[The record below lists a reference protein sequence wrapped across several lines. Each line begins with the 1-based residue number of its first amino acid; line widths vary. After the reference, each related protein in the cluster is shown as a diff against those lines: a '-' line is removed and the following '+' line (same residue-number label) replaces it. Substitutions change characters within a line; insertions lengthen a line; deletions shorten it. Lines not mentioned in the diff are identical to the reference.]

1 MKSNSLLL
9 IGGTGFIGK
18 SILKYFLKNIS
29 LKKKINKI
37 LIISRYQFKT
47 DKFYK
52 KLKNTYTVIK
62 INSDISRLK
71 KLPPA
76 EYVIYA
82 ALLKNYKKD
91 HKAFVN
97 YLNLAKKYHL
107 KSKILYLSSG
117 AVYGVQK
124 KNKGFKE
131 DYLKFNKKIN
141 YNNKLTYKQY
151 KKDYSS
157 IKLKNENLLQEFGE
171 KYRAKVSIARCF
183 SFAGEYLP
191 LNSQYALG
199 NFIQN
204 ILNNESI
211 KVKSNYKVIRSYMY
225 SDDLAKWLLKI
236 VNNSTKD
243 CPIYNVGS
251 NDYISIHTLAAVLAK
266 RYNLSVD
273 SKDKILKKKNDIYV
287 PNIQKA
293 KKELNLT
300 NNFDS
305 LDAIFKT
312 INILKKKK
320 ENEKTN

>member
-1 MKSNSLLL
+1 MKCKSLLI
-9 IGGTGFIGK
+9 IGGTGFIGQ
-18 SILKYFLKNIS
+18 SILKYFLKNTS

-37 LIISRYQFKT
+37 IIISRYKLET
-47 DKFYK
+47 NKFYQ
-52 KLKNTYTVIK
+52 KLKNYNVIK
-62 INSDISRLK
+62 INSDIATLK
-71 KLPPA
+71 KLPFA
-76 EYVIYA
+76 DYVIYA
-82 ALLKNYKKD
+82 ALLKNSKKD

-141 YNNKLTYKQY
+141 FNNKLTYKQY
-151 KKDYSS
+151 KREYSDN
-157 IKLKNENLLQEFGE
+157 KLKNENLLQEFGE
-171 KYRAKVSIARCF
+171 KYKAKVSIARCF
-183 SFAGEYLP
+183 SFAGEHLP

-236 VNNSTKD
+236 VNNSTKN

-320 ENEKTN
+320 EHEKTN